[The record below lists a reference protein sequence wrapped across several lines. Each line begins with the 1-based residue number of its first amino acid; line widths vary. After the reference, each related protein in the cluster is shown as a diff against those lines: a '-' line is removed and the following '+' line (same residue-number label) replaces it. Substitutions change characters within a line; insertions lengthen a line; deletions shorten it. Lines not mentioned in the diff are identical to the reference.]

1 MSSDKF
7 QCATLSEKRTTATDK
22 ENLRGLLRLLAK
34 EVARRLPRKTDC
46 TAGENKTATSNSK
59 RG

>member
-7 QCATLSEKRTTATDK
+7 QCDTLSGKRTSNTDK
-22 ENLRGLLRLLAK
+22 ENRRGLLRLLAK
-34 EVARRLPRKTDC
+34 EVARRLPRKSDC
-46 TAGENKTATSNSK
+46 TAGESKTTASNSK